1 MQDDFEQEVAG
12 KFESMLAACTQ
23 ATTADPLCENAPNKP
38 QNT

>member
-23 ATTADPLCENAPNKP
+23 TTEAVEG
-38 QNT
+38 